1 MLELE
6 HSVKTSRPAFIRAL
20 ALAAAL
26 FLAAAAGGAFAV
38 PVQINSGDP
47 AFPFPQFLPYE
58 HSDGNILY
66 NLGTHNPA
74 GVTHAEMEKS
84 IRDAYQIMMN
94 RASYYQNISL
104 GTGSSAVKYIKFAS
118 NPDCSEG
125 TGYALLAAAMMADK
139 ATFDGLWLFTHDYA
153 MNKVVRYRDGSNA
166 PKYDYSVLPGWQ
178 NAAGGNSATDGDVD
192 IAVALM
198 IAHRQWGEFMGIN
211 DSKGNKISYKA
222 DFLQFI
228 KGLSDTLSYTNGNLL
243 SGDIGLDGYL
253 KNGDSWVEL
262 TGWARNAQNLRE
274 SFGISKRA
282 ETAGPTDL
290 HIDYAA
296 PAYFREFA
304 DYMQAENANNYAW
317 NISQFKRAEASSD
330 WLIGKLIGQNQ
341 KNIPIAGWVE
351 MKNDTSPVFKTFSDG
366 EDFRAAW
373 RTVLNYVWHGNPRY
387 SWDPVNHAVVNSRA
401 NTYQRDAGQRFA
413 KFLWDR
419 RQSPWNDTCEKI
431 IGEGLWWGP
440 SMLKYHYS
448 PDGRALTVYP
458 LNWVHGTGSPS
469 AVTAQNTDLMA
480 EMYRQAELEWDV
492 EEPGDRYLTSTPQ
505 YFHGFF
511 RLLGMNVLTGNHH
524 APMNMKR
531 SANMK
536 VYLDVNKTYAFEEDT
551 ITYTIDYRNY
561 GAEEAKGVKIVNAL
575 HRDFVFIS
583 GTGSP
588 SYDAS
593 TNTVSWNIGNVPGFK
608 TSTGINPTKGTVTL
622 KVAIPRANLKRY
634 ENKVTISCT
643 NGSGWTSNEY
653 PNKISSVMK
662 RTGVDI
668 ASRALR
674 VDHSLSRDTVNP
686 GMTVVYTIDF
696 ENSAKAGWL
705 NGGRPGVN
713 FTYAH
718 DGTAASDG
726 SHTFM
731 LRAFSDAH
739 EAYIDYGNYRISYF
753 LFDNN
758 YKGLVSTANPNGWNV
773 RTDILYVP
781 NAEKSKFKLL
791 HENITPGED
800 KNGKWN
806 QRLIL
811 QIADVLDPSRSDT
824 NWGTMAAPT
833 QFLINYSGLDQRV
846 HRGISTP
853 FKGVWAVYAGNYANR
868 NWGGDWS
875 YNSKAKGTISNDAMS
890 SWGYPVTKDF
900 TDDPSP
906 DNPGKDVKKRHRKL
920 CGPDISPAIDNVLIE
935 EWDGYTWRRVFGNGP
950 LPGREVVNVVIRDT
964 VPQGVTFINFI
975 EPYPFGKAPKVNG
988 RVITWEIDKLLIG
1001 EKGSIKYT
1009 VRADTPNDTKNVVI
1023 NSNAWATADKE
1034 SPMKS
1039 TATLVITRDS
1049 LPPPPPEPTT
1059 MYKRA
1064 NKTAYSPGDTVVYTV
1079 AYKQTHGYPAVSNS
1093 SNQWDGTN
1101 KSISTDGKTI
1111 SFGTS
1116 NVDMRFTPAS
1126 GTNVTLTGTM
1136 SPQSYGP
1143 AFYVFA
1149 RRTGTA
1155 ANTAVELKFERKYI
1169 QSENFAGI
1177 QVTLT
1182 SNGRAI
1188 DSVGVPMADAETSVN
1203 YKFIFK
1209 NDSLLMWMGDTSAPI
1224 AFRVTKGIAVQ
1235 NGDAGVRYVSTGGGS
1250 SSKITNWASR
1260 TDLAFDVTIRDT
1272 VPFGVRFIT
1281 GSASGSINTGT
1292 LAPKSLTGSIS
1303 GNVITWPVV
1312 SGTGN
1317 PLGANDSLTVKWS
1330 GIVDTSK
1337 TGSVVNTAYADLG
1350 GYPKDAVG
1358 AQVRSRFSLVSV
1370 PEPPPVDPPDTSSPP
1385 GELTLKVTP
1394 SGYPSPCM
1402 FAGSV
1407 KVTLSASRTGAA
1419 IWYTTNGMEPDSTSL
1434 ASRRYTGQPLEFF
1447 METTLKAVAY
1457 AAGCEPAFTDT
1468 HVYEPINTVP
1478 VRFAIFYDDVGDGM
1492 AHGVKVIIS
1501 PTWSSSL
1508 NRPVVKAHP
1517 ELLSLPGLP
1526 AIDSLCFNGDTI
1538 VIPFKN
1544 RAGAEPV
1551 GKLVI
1556 KDPPLPDPRYANEH
1570 GYLAEDELNIRDY
1583 VIPVITKAVY
1593 YPSVRSEGET
1603 LPGSEAAGDTLA
1615 VTFNRSLSVYNTG
1628 ELTPFVLSYID
1639 GGKKMTYELKL
1650 MPDPRQDPD
1659 GKTFYFVVIEMTG
1672 KNPRPGGVPL
1682 EGDSIRVKV
1691 GGRGVWKTDSAN
1703 VQLNE
1708 NNTAVALRIGVHIPD
1723 FEVKVRVYP
1732 AVSRDTVRV
1741 FVSLEPS
1748 LPLVFD
1754 TLSPPKAFI
1763 FDRMGSIVAATG
1775 INGVKFEKERE
1786 RYVLIWNGCNRK
1798 GRKAGTGTYIAA
1810 VTVTDQSGAKKT
1822 RTHKFYIFR
1831 GK

>member
-1 MLELE
+1 MSKLKYPI
-6 HSVKTSRPAFIRAL
+6 HTPISAFIRAFL
-20 ALAAAL
+20 AVFAL
-26 FLAAAAGGAFAV
+26 FLATAATGAFAV

-58 HSDGNILY
+58 HPDGNVLY

-84 IRDAYQIMMN
+84 VRDAYQIMMN

-139 ATFDGLWLFTHDYA
+139 TTFDGLWLYTHDFA

-211 DSKGNKISYKA
+211 DSRGNKISYKA

-228 KGLSDTLSYTNGNLL
+228 KGMSDTLSYTNGNLL

-262 TGWARNAQNLRE
+262 TGWARNAQNLSS
-274 SFGISKRA
+274 SFGISKRV
-282 ETAGPTDL
+282 ETSGPTDL
-290 HIDYAA
+290 HIDYEA

-304 DYMQAENANNYAW
+304 DYMEADNPSAYRW
-317 NISQFKRAEASSD
+317 CVSQFRRAEASGD

-351 MKNDTSPVFKTFSDG
+351 MRNDTTPVFKTFSDG

-387 SWDPVNHAVVNSRA
+387 SWDPVNHAVINNRA
-401 NTYQRDAGQRFA
+401 NTFQQDAGKRFA

-419 RQSPWNDTCEKI
+419 RQAPWNDTCEKI
-431 IGEGLWWGP
+431 IGEGSWWGP

-448 PDGRALTVYP
+448 PDGKALTVYP
-458 LNWVHGTGSPS
+458 LNWIHGTGSPS
-469 AVTAQNTDLMA
+469 AVTAQNADLMA

-492 EEPGDRYLTSTPQ
+492 AEPGDRYLTSTPQ

-536 VYLDVNKTYAFEEDT
+536 VYLDVNRTYAFEEDT

-561 GAEEAKGVKIVNAL
+561 GAEEAKEVKIVNTL

-588 SYDAS
+588 SYDAA
-593 TNTVSWNIGNVPGFK
+593 TNTVSWNIGSVPGFK
-608 TSTGINPTKGTVTL
+608 TSTGVNPTKGTVTL
-622 KVAIPRANLKRY
+622 KVAIPQANQKRY
-634 ENKVTISCT
+634 ENKVAISCK
-643 NGSGWTSNEY
+643 NGTGWTSNEY

-674 VDHSLSRDTVNP
+674 VNHTISRDTVNP

-718 DGTAASDG
+718 EGTAASDG

-758 YKGLVSTANPNGWNV
+758 YKGLASTTNPNGWNV

-781 NAEKSKFKLL
+781 TAEKSKFKLL

-811 QIADVLDPSRSDT
+811 QVADVLDTIHRSPDT

-875 YNSKAKGTISNDAMS
+875 NNSRASGTISNDAMT
-890 SWGYPVTKDF
+890 SWGYPITPDF
-900 TDDPSP
+900 TESP
-906 DNPGKDVKKRHRKL
+906 AGDTIGKPVRRLHRKL
-920 CGPDISPAIDNVLIE
+920 CGSDASVTVNNVLIE

-950 LPGREVVNVVIRDT
+950 LPGREVNNVVIRDT
-964 VPQGVTFINFI
+964 LPAGVTFLNFI
-975 EPYPFGKAPKVNG
+975 GANPMGIAPRING
-988 RVITWEIDKLLIG
+988 RVITWSIDKLLVG
-1001 EKGSIKYT
+1001 EKGKIQYS
-1009 VRADTPNDTKNVVI
+1009 VRADTPSVFTNVRI
-1023 NSNAWATADKE
+1023 LSNAWASADRE

-1039 TATLVITRDS
+1039 TATLVVTRDS

-1064 NKTAYSPGDTVVYTV
+1064 NKNSYSPGDTVVYTV

-1093 SNQWDGTN
+1093 SNQWTGTKPSGFDGRTV
-1101 KSISTDGKTI
+1101 

-1116 NVDMRFTPAS
+1116 SFDMRFTPAA

-1136 SPQSYGP
+1136 APQSYGP
-1143 AFYVFA
+1143 PLYVFA
-1149 RRTGTA
+1149 RRTAQGS
-1155 ANTAVELKFERKYI
+1155 VELKFERKYI
-1169 QSENFAGI
+1169 QSENYAGI
-1177 QVTLT
+1177 EITVT
-1182 SNGRAI
+1182 SNGR
-1188 DSVGVPMADAETSVN
+1188 VVNNVTNEPGVKMDDNETSKN
-1203 YKFIFK
+1203 YKFVFK
-1209 NDSLLMWMGDTSAPI
+1209 NDSLLIWFKDTASLFPDL
-1224 AFRVTKGIAVQ
+1224 VYKGIAVQ
-1235 NGDAGVRYVSTGGGS
+1235 KGDAGVRYVSTGGGS
-1250 SSKITNWASR
+1250 SSQITNWASR
-1260 TDLAFDVTIRDT
+1260 TDLAYNVTIRDT
-1272 VPFGVRFIT
+1272 VPFGVRYVA
-1281 GSASGSINTGT
+1281 GSAAGAVNTVTPPKQLSGSV
-1292 LAPKSLTGSIS
+1292 S
-1303 GNVITWPVV
+1303 GNVISWPVV
-1312 SGTGN
+1312 SGDSA
-1317 PLGANDSLTVKWS
+1317 LGADDSLTVTWR
-1330 GIVDTSK
+1330 GVVDTSK
-1337 TGSVVNTAYADLG
+1337 TGYVVNTAYTDLG

-1358 AQVRSRFSLVSV
+1358 AQIRSRFSLAGG
-1370 PEPPPVDPPDTSSPP
+1370 PDDPDPPPEDTLAVD
-1385 GELTLKVTP
+1385 TLRSDLALSVTP

-1407 KVTLSASRTGAA
+1407 RVTLSSRPDAS
-1419 IWYTTNGMEPDSTSL
+1419 IWYTVNGLEPDSTSFT
-1434 ASRRYTGQPLEFF
+1434 SRRYTGPLEFI
-1447 METTLKAVAY
+1447 MDTELRAVAY
-1457 AAGCEPAFTDT
+1457 AAGFEPVFTDT
-1468 HVYEPINTVP
+1468 HKYVPVNTVP
-1478 VRFAIFYDDVGDGM
+1478 IMFAMFYDNVGDGL
-1492 AHGVKVIIS
+1492 AHGVKLIVYPNWAS
-1501 PTWSSSL
+1501 KL
-1508 NRPVVKAHP
+1508 NQSVVKAHP

-1526 AIDSLCFNGDTI
+1526 ATDSLRFAGDTI
-1538 VIPFKN
+1538 VILFRN
-1544 RAGAEPV
+1544 GAGVDPLGANS
-1551 GKLVI
+1551 KLVI
-1556 KDPPLPDPRYANEH
+1556 ADPPLPDPRYANAD
-1570 GYLAEDELNIRDY
+1570 GYLAAGEHNIRDG
-1583 VIPVITKAVY
+1583 VVPVITQAVY
-1593 YPSVRSEGET
+1593 CVTIKGGT
-1603 LPGSEAAGDTLA
+1603 LQSGVVEGDTLA
-1615 VTFNRSLSVYNTG
+1615 VTFNKPPSVHNSG
-1628 ELTPFVLSYID
+1628 ELAPFVLSYVSS
-1639 GGKKMTYELKL
+1639 GVTYKYELRL
-1650 MPDPRQDPD
+1650 LPDTRLD
-1659 GKTFYFVVIEMTG
+1659 GNTCYFTVAGISGST
-1672 KNPRPGGVPL
+1672 PPGGVPS

-1691 GGRGVWKTDSAN
+1691 GGRGIWQMDTAI

-1708 NNTAVALRIGVHIPD
+1708 NNRAVALRIRYPN
-1723 FEVKVRVYP
+1723 FKYTVKMGP
-1732 AVSRDTVRV
+1732 NPSKSTVRIAV
-1741 FVSLEPS
+1741 AMDPF
-1748 LPLVFD
+1748 LPAAFD
-1754 TLSPPKAFI
+1754 KLAPKAVI
-1763 FDRMGSIVAATG
+1763 FDRMGGVAA
-1775 INGVKFEKERE
+1775 VKGDTAFKFGDERCE
-1786 RYVLIWNGCNRK
+1786 LCHILIWDGCNQN
-1798 GRKAGTGTYIAA
+1798 GRKVGTGTYRVVI
-1810 VTVTDQSGAKKT
+1810 TITDQDGGRKAIANKLYIIRKK
-1822 RTHKFYIFR
+1822 
-1831 GK
+1831 